1 MTVDSTHNKMSSAV
15 WVVVHL
21 ARTTTGNRYR
31 VVQYPGQKRWSVVD
45 QNCNFPTK
53 LKTIFDLRCYKSH
66 QEHQTACRKAIASIC
81 KWQKSLYRQFK
92 NGWDVS
98 LIPKDNTREQLLKMA
113 VRENNAE
120 AIRRIAFT
128 GANIG
133 YVNGLPIRLAM
144 RKQHWDAVVALIKAG
159 ASITVMRDQVF
170 APEVYTKKSVW
181 LALLTQLARLIEH
194 AKLDENLPV
203 FDDLASLAQD
213 PICRPVVTK
222 LAQQYPG
229 LSAKML

>member
-1 MTVDSTHNKMSSAV
+1 MTVVSTHNKLSSAV
-15 WVVVHL
+15 WAAVHL
-21 ARTTTGNRYR
+21 ARTTIANRYR
-31 VVQYPGQKRWSVVD
+31 VVQIPGQKRWSVVD
-45 QNCNFPTK
+45 QNCEVPTK
-53 LKTIFDLRCYKSH
+53 LKIVFKMRCYKSH
-66 QEHQTACRKAIASIC
+66 QEHQTACRKAIACIC
-81 KWQKSLYRQFK
+81 KWQESLYRQFK
-92 NGWDVS
+92 NDWDVS

-133 YVNGLPIRLAM
+133 YINGLPIRLAM

-159 ASITVMRDQVF
+159 ASITVIRDQVF
-170 APEVYTKKSVW
+170 APEVYTEKSVW

-213 PICRPVVTK
+213 PICRPVVIK
-222 LAQQYPG
+222 LTEQYPG
-229 LSAKML
+229 LSAKLL